1 MFFGNSALCEI
12 HPMKALFMIP
22 RNPPPR
28 LKSRKW
34 SRKFHGFIETVLI
47 KNYQQRP
54 NTDQALQHQFIRDQP
69 HEKKV
74 RIQLKEHIDKACKY
88 RRGGNEVNH
97 VVVSDDE
104 DDEDNSNSIEDG
116 NNGEHREQDST
127 LRRIDK
133 TLTSNDVS
141 SKAGSSGIT
150 HANLDQSPL
159 FGGALQPIPGRSGAE
174 GGHPGPIHP
183 ANRPLPVPPSRIIGV
198 PDPPPNKPLPP
209 IPVEE
214 DKRRDKNGNH
224 HERKPLTPPRNA
236 QPGGQGNHHV
246 IPPSSSSSS
255 LANNG
260 QPHHPHHRN
269 SGLFRVAQLQR
280 PEDLDVL
287 AAQLNELG
295 GANTSNSGD
304 IKKPLP
310 KYPISSPGQVKERK
324 SSNSKFNGAP
334 HSGKPRQPDPVLAPV
349 ESDSDSEDEDEGPVR
364 NDGTLLA
371 SDPPRPL
378 LVHIKINECSRK
390 WQLVSRKR
398 TLFGFLS
405 V

>member
-1 MFFGNSALCEI
+1 
-12 HPMKALFMIP
+12 MKALFMIT

-28 LKSRKW
+28 LKSRQW
-34 SRKFHGFIETVLI
+34 SRKFHTFIETVLI

-54 NTDQALQHQFIRDQP
+54 NTEQALQHPFIRDQP
-69 HEKKV
+69 QEKKV
-74 RIQLKEHIDKACKY
+74 RIQLKEHIDKVCKY
-88 RRGGNEVNH
+88 RRGGNDVNH

-104 DDEDNSNSIEDG
+104 DDEDNSNSMDDG
-116 NNGEHREQDST
+116 NNGEHSKQDST

-133 TLTSNDVS
+133 TLTSNDNNIS
-141 SKAGSSGIT
+141 NKPRSSGAN
-150 HANLDQSPL
+150 HANQDQLPL
-159 FGGALQPIPGRSGAE
+159 FGASPHAISSRSGSE
-174 GGHPGPIHP
+174 GGVGHHGAVHP
-183 ANRPLPVPPSRIIGV
+183 ANRPLPVPPSRVIGV

-224 HERKPLTPPRNA
+224 DRKPLTPPRNA
-236 QPGGQGNHHV
+236 QSSGQINHV
-246 IPPSSSSSS
+246 MPSSSSSSS
-255 LANNG
+255 LATNG
-260 QPHHPHHRN
+260 QPNHPHHRN

-295 GANTSNSGD
+295 SSNASNSGD

-310 KYPISSPGQVKERK
+310 KYPSPSSSAAQVKDRK
-324 SSNSKFNGAP
+324 NSNSKYNGP
-334 HSGKPRQPDPVLAPV
+334 PLPSGKPRQPDPVLQPV

-378 LVHIKINECSRK
+378 LVFYFLHNYFSLI
-390 WQLVSRKR
+390 
-398 TLFGFLS
+398 LFNFLK
-405 V
+405 